1 MMEELN
7 KMDLENKDNSQE
19 NEDDFEGLNAK
30 FLNVKI
36 IDKPLI
42 KKAPKTK
49 MLSSRSNPQRQS
61 TE

>member
-1 MMEELN
+1 
-7 KMDLENKDNSQE
+7 MDLENKDNSQE

-42 KKAPKTK
+42 KKGSKTK